1 MKSSTQI
8 ELRPAKTSSPAV
20 LTRAV
25 LRTAELLDLGKGE
38 LARILG
44 VSDSSISRLVAGAR
58 QIAPATKEGELALL
72 LVRLY
77 RSLDAVVG
85 GDATQRRRWLQSHNR
100 ALNGRPIDVIG
111 TTSGLVF
118 AVAYL
123 DGARATH

>member
-1 MKSSTQI
+1 MKPSTQAGP
-8 ELRPAKTSSPAV
+8 RVDRVGAPAV

-25 LRTAELLDLGKGE
+25 LRAAELLELGKGE
-38 LARILG
+38 LGRILG
-44 VSDSSISRLVAGAR
+44 VSDSSISRLMAGAR

-85 GDATQRRRWLQSHNR
+85 GDAAQRRRWLQSHNR

-111 TTSGLVF
+111 STSGLVF

>member
-1 MKSSTQI
+1 VG
-8 ELRPAKTSSPAV
+8 APAV

-25 LRTAELLDLGKGE
+25 LRAAELLELGKGE
-38 LARILG
+38 LGRILG
-44 VSDSSISRLVAGAR
+44 VSDSSISRLMAGAR

-85 GDATQRRRWLQSHNR
+85 GDAAQRRRWLQSHNR

-111 TTSGLVF
+111 STSGLVF